1 MKDAGGSDSRSTGTI
16 GTEELLQLEL
26 SSSSNEEEGEG
37 EKEKRLSSQ
46 QKVFK
51 RPPPT
56 FEAAFSQTRSLTNPY
71 GRVNY
76 QQALINNNHLSRAD
90 SLALLPA
97 PPSSESNNNHL
108 HSLLSPPLQLHDEPA
123 THFLSSL
130 EPTSTELIF
139 SPNNDH
145 HEQQHSLSASPPP
158 PSPTEYLDDPPS
170 SPPGLYGSSPLNHNS
185 PPNDHLD
192 PPSSPEAPQPP
203 KKPTP
208 PPRPAPLRLC
218 LPPRPR
224 RPVIETSQ
232 TPCNSPACSNPS
244 TPVLGTSNL
253 RPAIPGPSNVLKRA
267 LQPSSSS
274 NQAINTKKQKTNP
287 LLIASSNSKNLS
299 DADKLKIWKHIQS
312 LRIHRQSPGSLS
324 SQTLK
329 ELDRLEKLAA
339 SNSLGQL
346 TNTLSN
352 AIQLNNQAQ
361 EYVDRIQK
369 IRDALGEELVRLQLE
384 ESVLRH
390 VRGIIADRLVKNQDW
405 NNQNL

>member
-1 MKDAGGSDSRSTGTI
+1 MHITKEEMMTMAQKEDEIMKDAGGSDSRSTGTI

-208 PPRPAPLRLC
+208 PPHPMQLARLFE
-218 LPPRPR
+218 P
-224 RPVIETSQ
+224 IHSGIGHFQSKTSYPW
-232 TPCNSPACSNPS
+232 T
-244 TPVLGTSNL
+244 
-253 RPAIPGPSNVLKRA
+253 SNVLKRA

>member
-1 MKDAGGSDSRSTGTI
+1 MKDAGARISST
-16 GTEELLQLEL
+16 
-26 SSSSNEEEGEG
+26 
-37 EKEKRLSSQ
+37 
-46 QKVFK
+46 
-51 RPPPT
+51 
-56 FEAAFSQTRSLTNPY
+56 AA
-71 GRVNY
+71 
-76 QQALINNNHLSRAD
+76 
-90 SLALLPA
+90 A

-170 SPPGLYGSSPLNHNS
+170 I
-185 PPNDHLD
+185 
-192 PPSSPEAPQPP
+192 
-203 KKPTP
+203 
-208 PPRPAPLRLC
+208 
-218 LPPRPR
+218 
-224 RPVIETSQ
+224 IETSQ

-352 AIQLNNQAQ
+352 AIQLTIKPKN
-361 EYVDRIQK
+361 I
-369 IRDALGEELVRLQLE
+369 
-384 ESVLRH
+384 VLRH